1 MQTITSEVVKA
12 IENVEDMP
20 QIARRIVTNYCDEN
34 GIDEADIY
42 PSIWADIISELNA
55 VLFRPCNKLL
65 KLDGTQYGE
74 YDRLKVLYIYEHI
87 YKRLSNSHCQEI
99 TLKGFCDMIGI
110 PKQSLYNWAN
120 DDKYIY
126 TSDGIKHYTGNGVID
141 DQELSTLRFDL
152 HQKIL
157 EDNEESLFNLM
168 KDRRNNPMKILPKLN
183 KVHGWNMSGVS
194 AQATR
199 QALTDAE
206 LPKLGGGNC
215 TEIGCN
221 LEPDA
226 DKVTL

>member
-1 MQTITSEVVKA
+1 MQTITSDMIKA
-12 IENVEDMP
+12 IESVEDMP
-20 QIARRIVTNYCDEN
+20 QIARSIVANYCDES

-65 KLDGTQYGE
+65 KLEGSQYGE
-74 YDRLKVLYIYEHI
+74 YDRLKILYIYEHI

-110 PKQSLYNWAN
+110 HKQSLYNWAN

-126 TSDGIKHYTGNGVID
+126 TGSRVIYNID
-141 DQELSTLRFDL
+141 DGGNNNKELSTLRFDL
-152 HQKIL
+152 HKKIM

-199 QALTDAE
+199 QALSDAE
-206 LPKLGGGNC
+206 LPRLGDGSC
-215 TEIGCN
+215 AEIGYN
-221 LEPDA
+221 LEQG
-226 DKVTL
+226 KEKNTL